1 MRAVVRV
8 LLLVLA
14 ASVCISHAQN
24 NNNNSS
30 NANNNNKQPQQQQQN
45 NQQNNQQQQ
54 PQQQQQQQQQQRSI
68 WDEPIRFSTKSKD
81 TCTMVVSG
89 AGDYTRLRVSCKGPS
104 QGQAPGRS
112 YYCDFQGKPNLC
124 RAYNLNP
131 RHYFTQMMWDMRKL
145 SHACQGPKVYRP
157 AMCKKYPEEAQ
168 MTFLASWPKP
178 ATTPGA
184 KAASASTTPAKAAS
198 ASTAKTT
205 AAATTKPAKAG
216 QDQQQQQQRRP
227 AVPAQP
233 KPAVITPKPFKPQPQ
248 PHPVKPQ
255 AGKGSQARKPT
266 PKPGKTTP
274 RPTEHADAKSARLAN
289 EYCWKSFHGICTY
302 FISWFQN

>member
-178 ATTPGA
+178 ATTP
-184 KAASASTTPAKAAS
+184 KAASAQTTR
-198 ASTAKTT
+198 TT
-205 AAATTKPAKAG
+205 AAAAQTPKPVKPG
-216 QDQQQQQQRRP
+216 QVRP

-233 KPAVITPKPFKPQPQ
+233 KPAVTPKPFKPQP
-248 PHPVKPQ
+248 PVKPQ
-255 AGKGSQARKPT
+255 AGKGGQARKPT

-274 RPTEHADAKSARLAN
+274 RPAENADAKSARLAS

>member
-1 MRAVVRV
+1 MRAGVRA
-8 LLLVLA
+8 LLLALA
-14 ASVCISHAQN
+14 VCAATSHAQQAAT
-24 NNNNSS
+24 NNNNSE
-30 NANNNNKQPQQQQQN
+30 NNKP
-45 NQQNNQQQQ
+45 
-54 PQQQQQQQQQQRSI
+54 QQRSV
-68 WDEPIRFSTKSKD
+68 WDEPIRFTNKAKD
-81 TCTMVVSG
+81 VCTMVVSG
-89 AGDYTRLRVSCKGPS
+89 AGDYTRLRVSCKGPNV
-104 QGQAPGRS
+104 GQVQGRS

-124 RAYNLNP
+124 RAYNTNP

-145 SHACQGPKVYRP
+145 NHACQGPKMYRP

-178 ATTPGA
+178 AATA
-184 KAASASTTPAKAAS
+184 KAASASTT
-198 ASTAKTT
+198 KTT
-205 AAATTKPAKAG
+205 ATTPKPSKPA
-216 QDQQQQQQRRP
+216 QDQRRP
-227 AVPAQP
+227 AAPAQA
-233 KPAVITPKPFKPQPQ
+233 KPASTPKPFKPQPQ